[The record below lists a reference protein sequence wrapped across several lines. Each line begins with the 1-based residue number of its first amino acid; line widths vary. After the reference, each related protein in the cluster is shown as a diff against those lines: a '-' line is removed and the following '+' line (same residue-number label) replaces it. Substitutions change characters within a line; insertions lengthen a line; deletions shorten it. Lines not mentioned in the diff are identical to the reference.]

1 MQTLV
6 TDHVSRISLY
16 FSLLAGNLGRRPVRH
31 GLRRQA
37 GSLVRTSLGNLFVT
51 ALAQPSVKKK
61 RADPGKGIVGIAV
74 GTDGFGRLKC
84 VEESV
89 C

>member
-1 MQTLV
+1 MQKL
-6 TDHVSRISLY
+6 RRPE
-16 FSLLAGNLGRRPVRH
+16 FRKFRCFFPWRRPVRH

-51 ALAQPSVKKK
+51 ALAQPSVKKM

-74 GTDGFGRLKC
+74 GTGGFGRLKC
-84 VEESV
+84 VEEST